1 MATRWRACT
10 CLCRAARLTRFRVRS
25 SSAIVSVFGG
35 GLRRRTSQADLR
47 RTAEQTP
54 RREARPTRQ
63 SLVAKPAVGR
73 WSTSAPLLI
82 PPSSMPFHVPR
93 CHGSPDS
100 PAGVWGNYGN
110 QVATS
115 TGLAENHP
123 SGLSY
128 AATPSANNPRCVAIF
143 INDLFDFF
151 WLYAVAGNV
160 LTVVVVLLRLQLP
173 ESHSLRLPQ
182 RTASFDSSNV
192 AINRRRVF
200 LRRPS

>member
-1 MATRWRACT
+1 MSRAVT
-10 CLCRAARLTRFRVRS
+10 AR
-25 SSAIVSVFGG
+25 
-35 GLRRRTSQADLR
+35 
-47 RTAEQTP
+47 QTP
-54 RREARPTRQ
+54 
-63 SLVAKPAVGR
+63 
-73 WSTSAPLLI
+73 
-82 PPSSMPFHVPR
+82 
-93 CHGSPDS
+93 

-128 AATPSANNPRCVAIF
+128 AATPSVNNPRCVAIF

-160 LTVVVVLLRLQLP
+160 LTVVVVPLRLQLP
-173 ESHSLRLPQ
+173 ESYSLRLPQ

-192 AINRRRVF
+192 AIEPRRLSGVGLELQRYMPLYLLTER
-200 LRRPS
+200 LRISDTH